1 ALPQTINE
9 RHGGNYHA
17 SYEDLGVH
25 VTACLLC
32 IRLPRKRLC
41 SIKSAAR
48 SCPCQSQPASDSEF
62 RAAAE
67 AELLNLVVRL
77 LRERERVVEPQRPER
92 RFPNHADADRAANM
106 HAVIDRARRRIGNA
120 RAPAWTDTTRNTRA
134 SGGECRRA
142 GVVP

>member
-1 ALPQTINE
+1 MRISASMSQRACSVFGCRESGFVESNL
-9 RHGGNYHA
+9 RLGHA
-17 SYEDLGVH
+17 R
-25 VTACLLC
+25 A
-32 IRLPRKRLC
+32 IR
-41 SIKSAAR
+41 SS
-48 SCPCQSQPASDSEF
+48 ASDSEF
-62 RAAAE
+62 RAATE

-120 RAPAWTDTTRNTRA
+120 RAPGWTDTTRNNLA